1 MLFEEDAF
9 EVKASDCVCGGGDV
23 QGDDPDY
30 IEYVITRAIKQGFVG
45 TNEAVIAVAS
55 QFRYQCSHERTRL
68 VKEVY
73 SVALQKMAEH
83 RETQRTWSITDCDR
97 VDQAFAELNA
107 AGIIA
112 RQDYTCCARCAE
124 DAIRQEVQ
132 AWMNEGV
139 PVRGTAFYSQLESW
153 RAVDKGVLDIYFDSA
168 AGGAGSTALIGRE
181 IADTLVRHGLV
192 VMWDGRGKS
201 AICVEIDW
209 KRRR

>member
-1 MLFEEDAF
+1 MET
-9 EVKASDCVCGGGDV
+9 KASDCVCGGGDV

-45 TNEAVIAVAS
+45 MNEAVIAVAA

-68 VKEVY
+68 MKEVY

-97 VDQAFAELNA
+97 MDWAFAELNA
-107 AGIIA
+107 AGIVA
-112 RQDYTCCARCAE
+112 RQDYTCCPTCAE
-124 DAIRQEVQ
+124 GAIRQEVQ

-139 PVRGTAFYSQLESW
+139 PVRGTAFYSQLETW
-153 RAVDKGVLDIYFDSA
+153 YAVDKGVLDIYFDSA
-168 AGGAGSTALIGRE
+168 AGGAGSRVAIGRE
-181 IADTLVRHGLV
+181 IVDTLARRGLV
-192 VMWDGRGKS
+192 VTPDRTRKS
-201 AICVEIDW
+201 AIGVEIHW